1 MGLKKVRSI
10 NKLSTPVKKIPMTK
24 ANQKGIPLSTA
35 NELIKPAPTTAKAGC
50 AKLNTS
56 IALYIRTNPIATS
69 EYTAPKANPSAVA

>member
-10 NKLSTPVKKIPMTK
+10 NKLNKPVKKIPMIK

-35 NELIKPAPTTAKAGC
+35 KALMRPAPTTAKAGW

-56 IALYIRTNPIATS
+56 IALYIRTNPIATK
-69 EYTAPKANPSAVA
+69 EYTAPKASPSAVA